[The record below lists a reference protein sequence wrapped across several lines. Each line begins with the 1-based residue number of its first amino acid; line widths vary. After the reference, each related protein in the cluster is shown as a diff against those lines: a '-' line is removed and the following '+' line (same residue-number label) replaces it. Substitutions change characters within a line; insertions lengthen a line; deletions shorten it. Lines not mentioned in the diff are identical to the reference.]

1 MTSEILIRYLR
12 FTELFIRTR
21 IKGVLRYVLGD
32 IHFKPITAP
41 QKFTLDVGCGGGGK
55 GDVNLDLYF
64 GKTDHHVGNIQ
75 PRNIPNFVNGDAQ
88 QLPFRDNVF
97 KVTRCCH
104 VLEHMENPL
113 RALKEMKRVSRE
125 LSLIYVPSPLT
136 HDKVTT
142 HIFTWS
148 EWTLNN
154 LLKRAY
160 KTVKVVHT
168 PYEIIGIGIV
178 PSIPMTMKLTRAR
191 KSSPETDDYASL
203 QSELPVTIIE

>member
-1 MTSEILIRYLR
+1 MIAKRYLR
-12 FTELFIRTR
+12 FTERFISIR
-21 IKGVLRYVLGD
+21 IKVALRYLLGD
-32 IHFKPITAP
+32 IHFKPP
-41 QKFTLDVGCGGGGK
+41 MNPRKFTLEIGCGSTGQ

-64 GKTDHHVGNIQ
+64 GKTDHHSGNIQ

-104 VLEHMENPL
+104 VLEHMEKPL

-125 LSLIYVPSPLT
+125 LSLIYVPSPLVYDRT
-136 HDKVTT
+136 TT
-142 HIFTWS
+142 HIFSWS
-148 EWTLNN
+148 EWTLSN
-154 LLKRAY
+154 LLKRVF
-160 KTVKVVHT
+160 KTAKVVLT

-178 PSIPMTMKLTRAR
+178 PSIPNTIKRTRAR

-203 QSELPVTIIE
+203 HSELPRTIIE